1 MAFTDLQS
9 FLELLEKEGELKRVT
24 EVVNP
29 ELEVTEI
36 ATRAVKEN
44 LPALLFENVKG
55 SHYPLVINSMATM
68 RRIELALGRPPEAL
82 GEEIVRFM
90 EDVNPPSPGALW
102 RNRKTAWRL
111 LKIRPK
117 STRRALSQQVIEDP
131 VSYTHL
137 RAHETDS

>member
-9 FLELLEKEGELKRVT
+9 FLKVLEKEGELKRVT
-24 EVVNP
+24 EEVDPV
-29 ELEVTEI
+29 LEVTEI

-55 SHYPLVINSMATM
+55 SRYPLVINSMASM

-82 GEEIVRFM
+82 GEDIVRFM
-90 EDVNPPSPGALW
+90 EDVNPPSLGAFW
-102 RNRKTAWRL
+102 RNRKTGWRL

-117 STRRALSQQVIEDP
+117 STRRALSQQVVEEP
-131 VSYTHL
+131 
-137 RAHETDS
+137 E

>member
-9 FLELLEKEGELKRVT
+9 FLKLLEKEGELHRVT
-24 EVVNP
+24 EEVDA

-36 ATRAVKEN
+36 ATRAVKEG

-55 SHYPLVINSMATM
+55 SDYPLVINSMASM

-90 EDVNPPSPGALW
+90 EDGNPPSPGAFW
-102 RNRKTAWRL
+102 RNRKTGWRL

-117 STRRALSQQVIEDP
+117 NTRRALSQQVVEEPRLDRLPI
-131 VSYTHL
+131 L
-137 RAHETDS
+137 KCW